1 MKVTFFATWM
11 SASSTENIE
20 EGEVDR
26 DLVVGLGFGETYT
39 DGCKN
44 ILDAS
49 WGGES
54 GDGSSNTS
62 CSSGSN
68 T

>member
-26 DLVVGLGFGETYT
+26 DLTVGLGFGEMYT

-44 ILDAS
+44 MLDAS

-54 GDGSSNTS
+54 GDGSSSTN